1 MGSDKPD
8 NRKPGKLTERDLK
21 ILQKLSAA
29 GWLTTRQILNYFF
42 LGKTTRAVCK
52 RLQRLV
58 TGGYIAKAR
67 TSSTESALYRLA
79 RRGKPA
85 LIEYTALDEG
95 DITIP
100 KQLPRKIE
108 HFTAINDLRFHFEQ
122 LSSGDN
128 VQLRFFFSERELYAY
143 RQDPSTTSDG
153 LLTLLSKYAIVPDAI
168 AKIRITCEG
177 MARDVTLAI
186 EYDAGTE
193 HAGFFGRTKIKQ
205 YASLFEQN
213 AEWLGDFKVLTFAY
227 SVRRIVSLMRQ
238 TVRHQPPAH
247 LFYFA
252 GMEKLHQKGW
262 VTKEVFLDPYD
273 FFIPIRRAG
282 RVEPIEKEAR
292 TGIIPKYALAALA
305 PACSRKGF
313 SRENHEILDKTLR
326 CASLPAKELDALYK

>member
-1 MGSDKPD
+1 MSSPKPD

-21 ILQKLSAA
+21 ILQKLNAA

-42 LGKTTRAVCK
+42 PGKTTRAVCK
-52 RLQRLV
+52 RLQKLV

-79 RRGKPA
+79 SRGKPA
-85 LIEYTALDEG
+85 LIEYTSLAEG
-95 DITIP
+95 DVTIP

-108 HFTAINDLRFHFEQ
+108 HFSVINDLRFHFEQ
-122 LSSGDN
+122 LSSGGN
-128 VQLRFFFSERELYAY
+128 VQLRFFFSERELYSY
-143 RQDPSTTSDG
+143 RQNPSTTSDV
-153 LLTLLSKYAIVPDAI
+153 LVTLLSKYAIVPDAI

-177 MARDVTLAI
+177 VAQDVTLAI

-205 YASLFEQN
+205 YAALFEQN
-213 AEWLGDFKVLTFAY
+213 GEWLGDFKVLIFAY
-227 SVRRIVSLMRQ
+227 NVRRIVSLMRQ

-252 GMEKLHQKGW
+252 GMEKLQQEEW
-262 VTKEVFLDPYD
+262 ESKEVFLDPYD
-273 FFIPIRRAG
+273 FFILVRNAG
-282 RVEPIEKEAR
+282 RVEPIEKEGL
-292 TGIIPKYALAALA
+292 TGIIPKYALTALA

-313 SRENHEILDKTLR
+313 SRENPGILDKSLK
-326 CASLPAKELDALYK
+326 CESLPAKQLAALYK